1 MNVLTKK
8 SLIVLLAVFT
18 SFAIGCGTKSNKKGR
33 VAPAVD
39 KTVEAE
45 KQQEPLNEDFET
57 QQENPKYQEAGLEQN
72 EQGEVIEMKSTPVSG
87 KRTSD
92 EDGYV
97 VEEDYGQP
105 YEIIEKDKSYGNA
118 ESPSSG
124 ERFGEFG
131 VVLFDDPMWYPGLP
145 AYPAGHSQSILSTIY
160 TGGVSDNKYAF
171 TDGKSDGLM
180 AYAIENFKKI
190 GTGKTIGGG
199 YYPDVKERSLELAGK
214 ISDVKLDIDAYTT
227 ASVRL
232 EIEFVDGNA
241 STPVKTL
248 FEGKLDGNRVSNL
261 KQINIKGDKD
271 LKFSAILFC
280 ADQDGGC
287 QNAVIQ
293 VWQTKQNKICRMA
306 YIVHRFGDAH
316 LTMSESDRLHYLGSE
331 NTNHQRLS
339 EYLSNTAY
347 NSCVVNSK
355 RTDIPNRLKQHL
367 LAYCDEGYK
376 KLPAAKTIGY
386 KTWAAAKGASGFR
399 LIFSDEAH
407 WTGYDQKGGT
417 AICGPLV
424 KANNK
429 NPIYSK
435 KLAMGG
441 TLGAYIKSAHLVN
454 NDGGGNINLLLRTH
468 DQPGVS
474 GTEIRISVTS
484 MIRNTVYLKNLRP
497 EEKLPEDPRG

>member
-8 SLIVLLAVFT
+8 SLIVLLATFMGV
-18 SFAIGCGTKSNKKGR
+18 AIGCGPKSNKKGR
-33 VAPAVD
+33 VAPAVN

-45 KQQEPLNEDFET
+45 NSKEASYEEANQYDDQAQDS
-57 QQENPKYQEAGLEQN
+57 QKYQEANLSQN
-72 EQGEVIEMKSTPVSG
+72 EQGEVVEMKSTPVSG
-87 KRTSD
+87 
-92 EDGYV
+92 YV
-97 VEEDYGQP
+97 EEEDYGKP
-105 YEIIEKDKSYGNA
+105 YEVIEKDKSYGGV

-180 AYAIENFKKI
+180 AYAIEYFKKI
-190 GTGKTIGGG
+190 GGGQTVGGG
-199 YYPDVKERSLELAGK
+199 YYPDVKERSLELAKK

-227 ASVRL
+227 AKVSL
-232 EIEFVDGNA
+232 EVQFVDGST
-241 STPVKTL
+241 STPVRTK
-248 FEGKLDGNRVSNL
+248 FQGKLDANRVVKLN
-261 KQINIKGDKD
+261 QINIKGDKD
-271 LKFSAILFC
+271 LKFSARLFC
-280 ADQDGGC
+280 VDQDGGC

-293 VWQTKQNKICRMA
+293 LWQIKKGKICRMA
-306 YIVHRFGDAH
+306 YVVHRSGDAH
-316 LTMSESDRLHYLGSE
+316 ITMSESDRLHYLGSD
-331 NTNHQRLS
+331 NTNHQRLA
-339 EYLSNTAY
+339 EYISNTAY

-376 KLPAAKTIGY
+376 KLPAAKTVGY
-386 KTWAAAKGASGFR
+386 KTWAAAKGASGFK
-399 LIFSDEAH
+399 LVFSDEAH
-407 WTGYDQKGGT
+407 WTGYDPQGGT

-429 NPIYSK
+429 NPVYSK

-468 DQPGVS
+468 EQPGVS

-484 MIRNTVYLKNLRP
+484 MIRNTLYLKNLRP
-497 EEKLPEDPRG
+497 EEKLQEDPRG